1 VRFVDLLR
9 TSVLL
14 FAGAGTALAAVAI
27 AGASAV
33 DNRTLIYVAVGWWV
47 VATAIGLWL
56 GRRAGPT
63 GGIERLMAEARNTH
77 TLPELEPGSIVL
89 TRLWPLGAVTILAG
103 VLAVWIPQ
111 VPAAGAGY
119 GLIWALAWR
128 KQAAAVAAVE
138 DRDGVRFYVEPGSA
152 LRPIKLVRTPWL
164 RRIEPVP
171 DSERQGVA
179 T

>member
-1 VRFVDLLR
+1 MRFTDLLR

-27 AGASAV
+27 AGASSE
-33 DNRTLIYVAVGWWV
+33 DNHTLIYVAVGWWG

-63 GGIERLMAEARNTH
+63 AAIERLLAQARTTH
-77 TLPELEPGSIVL
+77 TPPELEPGSIVL
-89 TRLWPLGAVTILAG
+89 TRLWPLGLVTIVAG

-128 KQAAAVAAVE
+128 KQAAAIAAIE
-138 DRDGVRFYVEPGSA
+138 ERDGVRFYVEPGSA
-152 LRPIKLVRTPWL
+152 LKPIQLIRTPWL

-171 DSERQGVA
+171 EREGVA

>member
-1 VRFVDLLR
+1 MRFTDLLR

-14 FAGAGTALAAVAI
+14 FAGAATALAAVTI
-27 AGASAV
+27 AAASSD
-33 DNRTLIYVAVGWWV
+33 DNRTLLYVALGWWV
-47 VATAIGLWL
+47 VAAGIGLWL

-63 GGIERLMAEARNTH
+63 AGIERMMAQARTTH
-77 TLPELEPGSIVL
+77 ALPELEPGTIVVS
-89 TRLWPLGAVTILAG
+89 RLWPLGAVTIVAG
-103 VLAVWIPQ
+103 LLAVWLPQ

-138 DRDGVRFYVEPGSA
+138 ERDGVRFYVEPGSA
-152 LRPIKLVRTPWL
+152 LKPTRLIRTPWL
-164 RRIEPVP
+164 RRIEPIEDR
-171 DSERQGVA
+171 DSEAVQ